1 MPCYVL
7 VILGITSFHAN
18 TMALELYF
26 SPNDESCKKIMKL
39 LKLQHLPYI
48 SKDISG
54 DLIHL
59 QKLLQITGSKKVPC
73 LFVDGN
79 PLQGETEIQD
89 WINQNFGRVK

>member
-1 MPCYVL
+1 MPCCVL

-26 SPNDESCKKIMKL
+26 SPNDESCQKIMEL

-48 SKDISG
+48 SKDISEN
-54 DLIHL
+54 LIHL
-59 QKLLQITGSKKVPC
+59 QKLLQITGRKKVPC

-79 PLQGETEIQD
+79 LLQGEREIQD
-89 WINQNFGRVK
+89 WVNQNFGSMK